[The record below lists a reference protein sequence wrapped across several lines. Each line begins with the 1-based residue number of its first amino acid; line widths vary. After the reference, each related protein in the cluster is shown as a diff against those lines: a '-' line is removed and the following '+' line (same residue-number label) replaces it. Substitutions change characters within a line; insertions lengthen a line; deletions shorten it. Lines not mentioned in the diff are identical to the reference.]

1 MVVHHDKKAKY
12 RVIKHTVAG
21 IFSLLLIV
29 LVTLYLFETN
39 LKDVTLEFNGHVYA
53 ARTLETTIS
62 GFIED
67 NNIPFNDEHDYISIE
82 LDNELQEDSNKISIK
97 TAIPVTIISDGVIK
111 EEMTY
116 LNSVGELLD
125 DLKIPVY
132 EQDIL
137 VDVTMETKLTPE
149 LSIEIIRV
157 TKGVFVQTILMQN
170 YIEIVENNTMA
181 YNESNIIVPGELGE
195 KKYVYEITYEDGVEV
210 KRELT
215 LEEVTI
221 EPINQVLEYGTIPFK
236 IDPLTGE
243 SFKYLISETFV
254 ATAYTLD
261 PAECGGKVP
270 GDPAYGITASGMV
283 ADVGI
288 IAVDT
293 SVIPFGTK
301 VYIET
306 LTGDFV
312 NYGFAIAGDTGSGI
326 KGNRI
331 DLFMYEKQDALEWG
345 IREVKVYFIYED

>member
-12 RVIKHTVAG
+12 RVLKHSIAG

-39 LKDVTLEFNGHVYA
+39 LKDVTLVFNGHVYA

-62 GFIED
+62 GFIEE
-67 NNIPFNDEHDYISIE
+67 NNIPFNDEHDYISVEI
-82 LDNELQEDSNKISIK
+82 DNELQEDSNKISIK
-97 TAIPVTIISDGVIK
+97 TAIPVTIISDGVTR

-116 LNSVGELLD
+116 LDSVSELLD
-125 DLKIPVY
+125 SLKIPVY

-137 VDVTMETKLTPE
+137 VDVTMETKLIPE

-157 TKGVFVQTILMQN
+157 TKGVFVQVVVLQS
-170 YIEIVENNTMA
+170 YVDIVENNTME
-181 YNESNIIVPGELGE
+181 YNETNILIQGEFGE
-195 KKYVYEITYEDGVEV
+195 KKYVYEITYENKKEV

-221 EPINQVLEYGTIPFK
+221 KPVNQLIEYGTIPFK
-236 IDPLTGE
+236 IDPITGKK
-243 SFKYLISETFV
+243 FKYLISENFV

-261 PAECGGKVP
+261 PDECGGKVP
-270 GDPAYGITASGMV
+270 GDPAYGITASGMT
-283 ADVGI
+283 ADVGV

-306 LTGDFV
+306 LTGEFV
-312 NYGFAIAGDTGSGI
+312 NYGFAVAGDTGSGI

-331 DLFMYEKQDALEWG
+331 DLFMHDKQDALEWG
-345 IREVKVYFIYED
+345 IREVKVYFIYEN